1 MRMPDT
7 STGTLLTAAD
17 PEPPRCSFVRDD
29 TGRLW
34 WRTDC
39 DGVDG
44 RSANWCTVERG
55 CASGSDFHDHE
66 SWTTVA
72 GNYGPVRL
80 VEGTLEY
87 ISGFLA
93 RPDIPPQLRDLIQQ
107 AGAAE
112 TFARLAAASR
122 PQAAAGSGDV

>member
-1 MRMPDT
+1 MT
-7 STGTLLTAAD
+7 EALLTATD
-17 PEPPRCSFVRDD
+17 PEPPRRSFVQDD
-29 TGRLW
+29 AGRLW
-34 WRTDC
+34 WRTDS

-66 SWTTVA
+66 SWTKVA

-93 RPDIPPQLRDLIQQ
+93 RPDIPPQLRALVEQT
-107 AGAAE
+107 GSAE
-112 TFARLAAASR
+112 TFARLAAASG
-122 PQAAAGSGDV
+122 PQTAVGSCDV